1 VESGSVPAIVP
12 GCAVDVVVA
21 VPGSVKAVVVSTFV
35 PVTVEVVSGGGV
47 SPGPLMVEVTP
58 PLEEPS

>member
-1 VESGSVPAIVP
+1 VP

-35 PVTVEVVSGGGV
+35 PVTVEVVGGGNV
-47 SPGPLMVEVTP
+47 SPVL
-58 PLEEPS
+58 LLIALHFAASAA